1 MTDKN
6 YVALH
11 NHSDYSTLDGF
22 ATIDEYI
29 KAAKNNNMI
38 GIGLSDHGT
47 ASGLYKFITRAQK
60 EGLIPVPGIEFY
72 LAPENPK
79 GAKVKEPIY
88 YGRGGRA
95 SKYDLSNGAYT
106 HLTVFAYN
114 NVGLRNLFKLTS
126 ISWQPEHFY
135 FKPRIDTNMLAEHAE
150 GLIVTTGCPNS
161 EINRRFLLGQDEKA
175 YEYASRLKSIF
186 GDNFYVELMDHK
198 MPDDEIERIIMPK
211 LIELSKKLNIP
222 PIITNDSHYAFKEDN
237 EPHERILAVSTRST
251 MKEPRQCDGGT
262 RFSFSTPEYH
272 IKTYEE
278 MLETF
283 PGEFGEKALA
293 NTVELTLKC
302 KDIKLEYNPHLRP
315 EIDIPEGYTAPTYFQ
330 KLIYEGFKK
339 KRGNEP
345 KEIQEESVKRIRKE
359 FEVIHSNDFIS
370 YFLVVHDYINYAH
383 KKGIGVGA
391 GRGSVGGSEI
401 AYVLDISNTDPIR
414 FNLLFERFLSPGR
427 GSLYQIDYVSGES
440 EEIAVSAKKR
450 IYFDN
455 GDDKVVYVHEL
466 NPGDVVNYGDNKKV
480 IEDIFV
486 KIPGSAPDIDTDFH
500 TEGREEVV
508 QYCVDKYGEENVA
521 NIVTFGTFKAKRAF
535 KAMCTI
541 YNVPFAAANK
551 ASSYIPGAQ
560 GAEASLEE
568 IMDPTSP
575 RYNEGAD
582 FRRATEGEMFEEV
595 VEMASKLDGRISET
609 GVHPCGI
616 IISSEPLAGI
626 IPTQV
631 RQSDGKVITQWE
643 YPELEALGLIKMDM
657 LGLELINTIQQTLEN
672 IRLTNE
678 SAQGKDEIREIPD
691 MKKLLQGNLDDAKT
705 YKMLQEGNTVG
716 IFQLGSPGV
725 RELLKRAKPTEFMD
739 IATITALYRPGPMSM
754 NSHIEWAD
762 RKNGTKEIVYIDER
776 LKGTVVE
783 KILKETE
790 GLCVP
795 KGTLIFDSQLG
806 KYTPIET
813 LRPSVSTTPS
823 LNEKTGEIEEKTVNF
838 VVNTGEKEILEIT
851 LANNKTLKVSK
862 THPVRTIHG
871 YKKAEDLT
879 TNDRIVI
886 VKDKLPRKIK
896 STLSPEEGWVIGAMM
911 GDGSF
916 SPTPYITT
924 TDKDVM
930 EEFEKFINDKFESDV
945 QINKTTNAKGVTYMS
960 FPKSEELRETNY
972 HDKSKLL
979 QWMENL
985 GIDLT
990 GKCSTKKIPE
1000 DLLMNNDEVLLN
1012 IIAGL
1017 WDTDGCVS
1025 ESSTNFVTTSKHLF
1039 ENMKTMLN
1047 ILGINYTEKISKY
1060 ENNKTQDRISYR
1072 IHPSLYD
1079 FKTYI
1084 QPYLKVERKRNFPIK
1099 IANENK
1105 VETGLINFHKDIA
1118 DSFIS
1123 KLSEEELETINKGKD
1138 KNKPIGLKSIST
1150 FIKNKYNVDL
1160 KYNKTKVIN
1169 FLIKNKLIQNETL
1182 ENLEASKYSVKIK
1195 KIENVGYEECYDI
1208 EVQDNH
1214 NFFIDNMVVSNCIFQ
1229 EQIMQIATQ
1238 YAGMTPHEA
1247 DQLRKAMG
1255 KKKISIMNEMH
1266 PKFVKGAIENG
1277 STKELAEKIWET
1289 MEGFGSYGFNK
1300 SHSVS
1305 YALNIY
1311 EAAYL
1316 KAHYPAEFMA
1326 AVIQQG
1332 FGDPN
1337 KVKQYVQEAKRMKL
1351 RLGPVDINNSQV
1363 QMASTGVS
1371 KDNEYDIVFGFSG
1384 VKQMNDNLA
1393 HEIVEERN
1401 ANGPYKSVADF
1412 VKRVSKRTQL
1422 TAAPLSNLA
1431 KAGAFDCFNVSRK
1444 LVSEKAKM
1452 IIDSGTKQADKGV
1465 SLFDMLGSSSTV
1477 SDVTESI
1484 EITGEDYEYNEMIKV
1499 EADIIGMYV
1508 SGHPTSQLG
1517 HIARMYK
1524 PTNLQSIL
1532 SSGGSKETY
1541 NVLGTVTQVASK
1553 TNRAGNKSIAVLI
1566 DDGNDTSASYL
1577 PQNIVQSIEKY
1588 EEIIRI
1594 QRAKEKGVELKETK
1608 RSEKMRE
1615 LLVDDS
1621 IKPMEPIEINH
1632 PYLFKIKTRGWG
1644 DNVNISVVDI
1654 IKLDT
1659 APDGSLPYEVN
1670 VKNENMIKQ
1679 IKSILTKHKDKN
1691 GAYVKV
1697 NLIDG
1702 TSMILNTRVKLSLD
1716 FIIDMEN
1723 IVGKEN
1729 IVTEDI

>member
-60 EGLIPVPGIEFY
+60 EGLIPVPGVEFY
-72 LAPENPK
+72 LAPENPE

-302 KDIKLEYNPHLRP
+302 KDIKLEYDPHLRP

-391 GRGSVGGSEI
+391 GRGCFAPGTKVKVNQGAMKNIEDVKVGDKVQTHDTTYQKVENLFVYDVEDEDMTRLTLSNGKVIESTSDHMIFHKQEGFMEAKDFSVGDVVLGPKGRRELYDTTCDSCGDSIKIDKQTYDIRSKKGHYKPEGEYWCYDCVKENIYKIPAVKEGSIKGALRSKDKDVKEKISKSLKKHWEENYDERIQRWHEYMETPEYDEYRESRRQFNLKKYSDPIELEKLTKQGKSGYKSGYFTSHRQNKKEIYYASSYEQKALNILETSSQVANFDRYKGRVPYIKPSTGLEHNYIPDFMVEMTDGSTKVVEVKAKWQLSEIDTRAKLEQAEKYFNEQGVKFEVWDEDVLEELNDDWHNEFKVVKVEHYKYTGKVYDIQVENVHNYNVEGVTVHNSVGGSEI

-480 IEDIFV
+480 IEDVFV

-616 IISSEPLAGI
+616 IISSKPLAGI

-672 IRLTNE
+672 IRLANE
-678 SAQGKDEIREIPD
+678 SAQSKDEIREIPD

-762 RKNGTKEIVYIDER
+762 RKNGTKEVVYIDER
-776 LKGTVVE
+776 LKGTVIE
-783 KILKETE
+783 KILEET
-790 GLCVP
+790 
-795 KGTLIFDSQLG
+795 
-806 KYTPIET
+806 
-813 LRPSVSTTPS
+813 
-823 LNEKTGEIEEKTVNF
+823 
-838 VVNTGEKEILEIT
+838 
-851 LANNKTLKVSK
+851 
-862 THPVRTIHG
+862 
-871 YKKAEDLT
+871 
-879 TNDRIVI
+879 
-886 VKDKLPRKIK
+886 
-896 STLSPEEGWVIGAMM
+896 
-911 GDGSF
+911 
-916 SPTPYITT
+916 
-924 TDKDVM
+924 
-930 EEFEKFINDKFESDV
+930 
-945 QINKTTNAKGVTYMS
+945 
-960 FPKSEELRETNY
+960 
-972 HDKSKLL
+972 
-979 QWMENL
+979 
-985 GIDLT
+985 
-990 GKCSTKKIPE
+990 
-1000 DLLMNNDEVLLN
+1000 
-1012 IIAGL
+1012 AGL
-1017 WDTDGCVS
+1017 V
-1025 ESSTNFVTTSKHLF
+1025 
-1039 ENMKTMLN
+1039 
-1047 ILGINYTEKISKY
+1047 
-1060 ENNKTQDRISYR
+1060 
-1072 IHPSLYD
+1072 
-1079 FKTYI
+1079 
-1084 QPYLKVERKRNFPIK
+1084 
-1099 IANENK
+1099 
-1105 VETGLINFHKDIA
+1105 
-1118 DSFIS
+1118 
-1123 KLSEEELETINKGKD
+1123 
-1138 KNKPIGLKSIST
+1138 
-1150 FIKNKYNVDL
+1150 
-1160 KYNKTKVIN
+1160 
-1169 FLIKNKLIQNETL
+1169 
-1182 ENLEASKYSVKIK
+1182 
-1195 KIENVGYEECYDI
+1195 
-1208 EVQDNH
+1208 
-1214 NFFIDNMVVSNCIFQ
+1214 IFQ

-1337 KVKQYVQEAKRMKL
+1337 KVKQYIQEAKRMKL

-1363 QMASTGVS
+1363 QMASAGVS

-1422 TAAPLSNLA
+1422 TASPLSNLA

-1452 IIDSGTKQADKGV
+1452 IIDSGAKQADKGV
-1465 SLFDMLGSSSTV
+1465 SLFDMLGPSSTV
-1477 SDVTESI
+1477 SGVAESI

-1553 TNRAGNKSIAVLI
+1553 TNRAGHKSIAVLI

-1577 PQNIVQSIEKY
+1577 PRNIVQSIEKY

-1615 LLVDDS
+1615 LLMDDS

-1702 TSMILNTRVKLSLD
+1702 TSMMLNTRVKLSLD

>member
-60 EGLIPVPGIEFY
+60 EGIIPVPGVEFY

-135 FKPRIDTNMLAEHAE
+135 FKPRIDTNMLAEYAE
-150 GLIVTTGCPNS
+150 GLIVTTGCPSS

-186 GDNFYVELMDHK
+186 GDNFYVEIMDHK
-198 MPDDEIERIIMPK
+198 MPDDEIERIIGPK
-211 LIELSKKLNIP
+211 LVELSKKLNIP

-302 KDIKLEYNPHLRP
+302 KDIKLEYDPHLRP

-480 IEDIFV
+480 IEDVFV

-678 SAQGKDEIREIPD
+678 SAQGKNEIREIPD
-691 MKKLLQGNLDDAKT
+691 MKELLQGNLDDPKT

-762 RKNGTKEIVYIDER
+762 RKNGTKEVVYIDER

-790 GLCVP
+790 GL
-795 KGTLIFDSQLG
+795 
-806 KYTPIET
+806 
-813 LRPSVSTTPS
+813 
-823 LNEKTGEIEEKTVNF
+823 
-838 VVNTGEKEILEIT
+838 
-851 LANNKTLKVSK
+851 
-862 THPVRTIHG
+862 
-871 YKKAEDLT
+871 
-879 TNDRIVI
+879 
-886 VKDKLPRKIK
+886 
-896 STLSPEEGWVIGAMM
+896 
-911 GDGSF
+911 
-916 SPTPYITT
+916 
-924 TDKDVM
+924 
-930 EEFEKFINDKFESDV
+930 
-945 QINKTTNAKGVTYMS
+945 
-960 FPKSEELRETNY
+960 
-972 HDKSKLL
+972 
-979 QWMENL
+979 
-985 GIDLT
+985 
-990 GKCSTKKIPE
+990 
-1000 DLLMNNDEVLLN
+1000 
-1012 IIAGL
+1012 
-1017 WDTDGCVS
+1017 
-1025 ESSTNFVTTSKHLF
+1025 
-1039 ENMKTMLN
+1039 
-1047 ILGINYTEKISKY
+1047 
-1060 ENNKTQDRISYR
+1060 
-1072 IHPSLYD
+1072 
-1079 FKTYI
+1079 
-1084 QPYLKVERKRNFPIK
+1084 
-1099 IANENK
+1099 
-1105 VETGLINFHKDIA
+1105 
-1118 DSFIS
+1118 
-1123 KLSEEELETINKGKD
+1123 
-1138 KNKPIGLKSIST
+1138 
-1150 FIKNKYNVDL
+1150 
-1160 KYNKTKVIN
+1160 
-1169 FLIKNKLIQNETL
+1169 
-1182 ENLEASKYSVKIK
+1182 
-1195 KIENVGYEECYDI
+1195 
-1208 EVQDNH
+1208 
-1214 NFFIDNMVVSNCIFQ
+1214 CIFQ

-1255 KKKISIMNEMH
+1255 KKKISIMTEMH

-1363 QMASTGVS
+1363 QMASAGVS
-1371 KDNEYDIVFGFSG
+1371 KDNKYDIVFGFSG

-1422 TAAPLSNLA
+1422 TASPLSNLA

-1452 IIDSGTKQADKGV
+1452 IIDSGAKQADKGV
-1465 SLFDMLGSSSTV
+1465 SLFDMLGPSSIV
-1477 SDVTESI
+1477 SGVTESI
-1484 EITGEDYEYNEMIKV
+1484 EITGEDYEYNEMIKL

-1553 TNRAGNKSIAVLI
+1553 TNRAGHKSIAVLI

-1577 PQNIVQSIEKY
+1577 PRNIVQSIEKY

-1594 QRAKEKGVELKETK
+1594 QRAKEKGVELKATK
-1608 RSEKMRE
+1608 HSEQKRE
-1615 LLVDDS
+1615 LLMDDS

>member
-22 ATIDEYI
+22 ATVDEYI

-60 EGLIPVPGIEFY
+60 EGIIPVPGIEFY
-72 LAPENPK
+72 LAPENPE
-79 GAKVKEPIY
+79 GAKAKEPIY

-135 FKPRIDTNMLAEHAE
+135 FKPRIDTNMLAEYAE
-150 GLIVTTGCPNS
+150 GLIVTTGCPSS
-161 EINRRFLLGQDEKA
+161 EINRRFLLGQDKKA

-186 GDNFYVELMDHK
+186 GDNFYVEIMDHK
-198 MPDDEIERIIMPK
+198 MPDDELERIIGPK
-211 LIELSKKLNIP
+211 LVELSKKLNIP
-222 PIITNDSHYAFKEDN
+222 PIITNDSHYAFKKDN

-251 MKEPRQCDGGT
+251 MKEPRQSDGGT

-278 MLETF
+278 MLKTF
-283 PGEFGEKALA
+283 PGEFAKKALA

-302 KDIKLEYNPHLRP
+302 KDIKLEYDPHLRP

-345 KEIQEESVKRIRKE
+345 KEIQEESVKRIQKE

-370 YFLVVHDYINYAH
+370 YFLVVHDYIDYAH

-414 FNLLFERFLSPGR
+414 FDLLFERFLSPGR

-480 IEDIFV
+480 IEDVFV

-551 ASSYIPGAQ
+551 ASGYIPGAQ
-560 GAEASLEE
+560 GAEASLED
-568 IMDPTSP
+568 IINPTSP

-582 FRRATEGEMFEEV
+582 FRQATEGEMFEEV

-609 GVHPCGI
+609 GVHPCGV

-626 IPTQV
+626 VPTQV
-631 RQSDGKVITQWE
+631 RQNDGKIITQWE

-657 LGLELINTIQQTLEN
+657 LGLELINTVQQTLEN

-678 SAQGKDEIREIPD
+678 SAQDKDEIREIPD
-691 MKKLLQGNLDDAKT
+691 MKELLQGNLDDSQT

-716 IFQLGSPGV
+716 IFQLGSTGV

-739 IATITALYRPGPMSM
+739 VATITALYRPGPMSM

-762 RKNGTKEIVYIDER
+762 RKSGTKEVVYIDER
-776 LKGTVVE
+776 LKGTVVK
-783 KILKETE
+783 KILEET
-790 GLCVP
+790 
-795 KGTLIFDSQLG
+795 
-806 KYTPIET
+806 
-813 LRPSVSTTPS
+813 
-823 LNEKTGEIEEKTVNF
+823 
-838 VVNTGEKEILEIT
+838 
-851 LANNKTLKVSK
+851 
-862 THPVRTIHG
+862 
-871 YKKAEDLT
+871 
-879 TNDRIVI
+879 
-886 VKDKLPRKIK
+886 
-896 STLSPEEGWVIGAMM
+896 
-911 GDGSF
+911 
-916 SPTPYITT
+916 
-924 TDKDVM
+924 
-930 EEFEKFINDKFESDV
+930 
-945 QINKTTNAKGVTYMS
+945 
-960 FPKSEELRETNY
+960 
-972 HDKSKLL
+972 
-979 QWMENL
+979 
-985 GIDLT
+985 
-990 GKCSTKKIPE
+990 
-1000 DLLMNNDEVLLN
+1000 
-1012 IIAGL
+1012 AGL
-1017 WDTDGCVS
+1017 V
-1025 ESSTNFVTTSKHLF
+1025 
-1039 ENMKTMLN
+1039 
-1047 ILGINYTEKISKY
+1047 
-1060 ENNKTQDRISYR
+1060 
-1072 IHPSLYD
+1072 
-1079 FKTYI
+1079 
-1084 QPYLKVERKRNFPIK
+1084 
-1099 IANENK
+1099 
-1105 VETGLINFHKDIA
+1105 
-1118 DSFIS
+1118 
-1123 KLSEEELETINKGKD
+1123 
-1138 KNKPIGLKSIST
+1138 
-1150 FIKNKYNVDL
+1150 
-1160 KYNKTKVIN
+1160 
-1169 FLIKNKLIQNETL
+1169 
-1182 ENLEASKYSVKIK
+1182 
-1195 KIENVGYEECYDI
+1195 
-1208 EVQDNH
+1208 
-1214 NFFIDNMVVSNCIFQ
+1214 IFQ

-1255 KKKISIMNEMH
+1255 KKKISIMTEMH

-1332 FGDPN
+1332 FSDPN
-1337 KVKQYVQEAKRMKL
+1337 KVKQYIQEAKRMKL

-1384 VKQMNDNLA
+1384 IKQMNDNLA

-1401 ANGPYKSVADF
+1401 ANGPYESVADF

-1422 TAAPLSNLA
+1422 TASPLSNLA
-1431 KAGAFDCFNVSRK
+1431 KSGAFDCFNVSRK

-1452 IIDSGTKQADKGV
+1452 IVDSGVKQADKGV
-1465 SLFDMLGSSSTV
+1465 SLFDMLGPSSTV
-1477 SDVTESI
+1477 SGVTESI
-1484 EITGEDYEYNEMIKV
+1484 EITGEDYEYNKMIKL
-1499 EADIIGMYV
+1499 EADVIGMYV

-1541 NVLGTVTQVASK
+1541 TVLGTVTQVASK
-1553 TNRAGNKSIAVLI
+1553 TNRAGNKSMAVLI
-1566 DDGNDTSASYL
+1566 DDGTDTSTSYL
-1577 PQNIVQSIEKY
+1577 PRNVVQSIEKY

-1615 LLVDDS
+1615 LLMDNS
-1621 IKPMEPIEINH
+1621 IKPMEPVEVNH

-1670 VKNENMIKQ
+1670 IKNENMIKQ
-1679 IKSILTKHKDKN
+1679 IKPILTKHKDNN

-1702 TSMILNTRVKLSLD
+1702 ASMMLNTKVKLSLN

-1729 IVTEDI
+1729 IVTEGI